1 MLNFS
6 RMPLRWR
13 LTLLITLICTLT
25 LGAAFGGYFA
35 LEVLRL
41 QDDVAKNSQEFASQL
56 AVSVSDTISSGA
68 EITASDWR
76 QWLTSNDPIVAVVV
90 YSPTGRVISSYIRP
104 GVGASIGSLRSA
116 YMNVNFSTDEAI
128 ITRKLVGK
136 DNHRFGTLVLT
147 ARATEEARFQPR
159 RVPLAPVLRV
169 HHDRH
174 AQRPRRRPA
183 I

>member
-56 AVSVSDTISSGA
+56 AVSVADSISSGA

-76 QWLTSNDPIVAVVV
+76 QWLTSNEPIVAVVV
-90 YSPTGRVISSYIRP
+90 Y
-104 GVGASIGSLRSA
+104 
-116 YMNVNFSTDEAI
+116 
-128 ITRKLVGK
+128 
-136 DNHRFGTLVLT
+136 
-147 ARATEEARFQPR
+147 
-159 RVPLAPVLRV
+159 
-169 HHDRH
+169 
-174 AQRPRRRPA
+174 
-183 I
+183 